1 MAPTKNTKK
10 KLKNGKK
17 AASASSGL
25 NLDLNSA
32 VQSLV
37 NDKLKDILGEC
48 STDARRMKRLS
59 SERDEDSESDMD
71 DTPAPKQQKQSKPAA
86 TTTAAATEYATQVVI
101 LEGVDAEIK
110 NHPTRLSKALAE
122 VKPNLSLRPDGL
134 RITASGDVLV
144 KPKNP
149 KDCNSLL
156 KKDAFP
162 SPCALGQNVV
172 ARVPKEQQIIHQ
184 VIIKNVDES
193 VTQEEMDEILVRQ
206 ELPYKKVK
214 RIISRE
220 RGTPTKLFRLIL
232 KDEDTKKRLLRQGI
246 NLDQMHYKCEA
257 AKEDLKTFPKLKQCF
272 KCQQIG
278 DHFVAEC
285 TKEQKCVLC
294 AGPHRKSECT
304 VGKDNYKCANCEGK
318 HAAWSLECP
327 QLRQAADAKKT
338 PTFAQMASAAVTPQ
352 LLQQVIQEVKES
364 VVMLVTE
371 VVARSICELV
381 YEIQDR
387 NVSKL
392 ALPMKVGT
400 ISTNATNAANKLKF
414 GPATTPVD
422 KNEVKERV
430 MAKCFPK
437 PTSAEQASCT
447 QSGGSNP
454 ART

>member
-172 ARVPKEQQIIHQ
+172 ARVPKEQQR
-184 VIIKNVDES
+184 D
-193 VTQEEMDEILVRQ
+193 
-206 ELPYKKVK
+206 
-214 RIISRE
+214 
-220 RGTPTKLFRLIL
+220 
-232 KDEDTKKRLLRQGI
+232 
-246 NLDQMHYKCEA
+246 
-257 AKEDLKTFPKLKQCF
+257 
-272 KCQQIG
+272 
-278 DHFVAEC
+278 
-285 TKEQKCVLC
+285 
-294 AGPHRKSECT
+294 
-304 VGKDNYKCANCEGK
+304 
-318 HAAWSLECP
+318 
-327 QLRQAADAKKT
+327 
-338 PTFAQMASAAVTPQ
+338 
-352 LLQQVIQEVKES
+352 
-364 VVMLVTE
+364 
-371 VVARSICELV
+371 
-381 YEIQDR
+381 
-387 NVSKL
+387 
-392 ALPMKVGT
+392 
-400 ISTNATNAANKLKF
+400 
-414 GPATTPVD
+414 
-422 KNEVKERV
+422 
-430 MAKCFPK
+430 
-437 PTSAEQASCT
+437 
-447 QSGGSNP
+447 
-454 ART
+454 

>member
-1 MAPTKNTKK
+1 M
-10 KLKNGKK
+10 
-17 AASASSGL
+17 
-25 NLDLNSA
+25 
-32 VQSLV
+32 
-37 NDKLKDILGEC
+37 
-48 STDARRMKRLS
+48 
-59 SERDEDSESDMD
+59 
-71 DTPAPKQQKQSKPAA
+71 
-86 TTTAAATEYATQVVI
+86 AAAEYATQVVI
-101 LEGVDAEIK
+101 LEGVDDAIK
-110 NHPTRLSKALAE
+110 KHPTRLLKAFTEA
-122 VKPNLSLRPDGL
+122 KPNVSLRPDGL
-134 RITASGDVLV
+134 RLTASGDVLV

-162 SPCALGQNVV
+162 PSCPLGASVI
-172 ARVPKEQQIIHQ
+172 ARVPKEQQITHQ

-206 ELPYKKVK
+206 NLPYKKVK

-232 KDEDTKKRLLRQGI
+232 QDEETKKRLLRQGI

-257 AKEDLKTFPKLKQCF
+257 AKEDVKTYPKLKQCF

-278 DHFVAEC
+278 DHLVAEC
-285 TKEQKCVLC
+285 TNEQKCVLC
-294 AGPHRKSECT
+294 SGPHRKSECT
-304 VGKDNYKCANCEGK
+304 VSKENYKCANCSGL
-318 HAAWSLECP
+318 HAAWSPDCP
-327 QLRQAADAKKT
+327 RLREAADSKKT
-338 PTFAQMASAAVTPQ
+338 PTFAHLASASVTPQ
-352 LLQQVIQEVKES
+352 VLQQVIQEVKES
-364 VVMLVTE
+364 IVMLVTE

-381 YEIQDR
+381 YDIQDR

-392 ALPMKVGT
+392 GLPLKVGT

-437 PTSAEQASCT
+437 PNSAEQPTST
-447 QSGGSNP
+447 LTGGSNTS
-454 ART
+454 RT